1 MTDTLR
7 LAVSN
12 IAWNADEDDAIGLLL
27 QSEGV
32 AGVEIAPTKWRERPL
47 DATSREIADYRR
59 AWEERGLR
67 IVSMQSLLF
76 GRPDLQLFG
85 DTRSALTDFLIRTIE
100 LGANLGAHALVFGS
114 PRNRV
119 RGELSPVDAM
129 STAVD
134 FFRPLGEH
142 AAAHGVTLCI
152 EASPPDYGCDFVT
165 TTAEADRAL

>member
-47 DATSREIADYRR
+47 DATAREIADYRR

-85 DTRSALTDFLIRTIE
+85 DTRTSAQPTFSYGRSSF
-100 LGANLGAHALVFGS
+100 GANLGAHALVFGS

-119 RGELSPVDAM
+119 RGDAFAGRRDVDCRRLLSPARRARRGARRDA
-129 STAVD
+129 VH
-134 FFRPLGEH
+134 RGEP
-142 AAAHGVTLCI
+142 ARVRL
-152 EASPPDYGCDFVT
+152 
-165 TTAEADRAL
+165 